1 MSRKQQ
7 ILGLI
12 GWLLVSFA
20 AGAVG
25 GIASAN
31 AGTFYQ
37 QLVRPNWSPPG
48 WLFAPVWSLL
58 YLMLGIAVWLV
69 WRERSVRENRF
80 PLALFLIQLIANGL
94 WTWLFFVWRQGMI
107 AFGEILLLWGLILAT
122 IVTFW
127 RVKPIAGALLVPYL
141 LWVSFA
147 TALTYAVW
155 QLNPQLLR

>member
-12 GWLLVSFA
+12 VWLLVSFS
-20 AGAVG
+20 AGAAG

-37 QLVRPNWSPPG
+37 QLIRPNWAPPG
-48 WLFAPVWSLL
+48 WLFGPVWSLL
-58 YLMLGIAVWLV
+58 YLMIGVAVWLV

-80 PLALFLIQLIANGL
+80 PLALFVIQLIANGL
-94 WTWLFFVWRQGMI
+94 WTWLFFVWQQGMI
-107 AFGEILLLWGLILAT
+107 AFAEILLLWGLILAT
-122 IVTFW
+122 IVMFW